1 MDQPG
6 VRSVSIV
13 VPCFD
18 EEMAIERTYA
28 VLCHVA
34 SQLPGLQLQLCLVD
48 DGSRDGTLAVLRR
61 LADHDARVCVVALSR
76 NFGHQ
81 AAITAGI
88 DHADRRADAVLV
100 MDADLET
107 PPELLPRML
116 VELSRGFDVVLGVRA
131 CERSVGMLRRLGSR
145 WFYAAFNLIS
155 DVPITAG
162 APDFYLLSA
171 RAREALTR
179 MPERSRFLR
188 GMVAWLGFSR
198 AYVTYA
204 PGHRAAGAS
213 KYTLRR
219 MVRLASDALFGFSSA
234 PIKLTLLAGCA
245 AVLVG
250 GGLLAA
256 SAVQLMF
263 AAFSMPLFVAGLV
276 AFASGLQLLAI
287 ASVGGYV
294 LRNLEESRG
303 RPLYLVSQ
311 VFGEGHDFRRLEGA
325 TVDAKLVGIPAPER
339 APGERLSSPARRSSK
354 R

>member
-18 EEMAIERTYA
+18 EELAIERTYA
-28 VLCHVA
+28 VLCHVTA
-34 SQLPGLQLQLCLVD
+34 QLAGLQVQICLVD

-61 LADHDARVCVVALSR
+61 LAEQDARVCVVALSR

-81 AAITAGI
+81 AAITAGL

-116 VELSRGFDVVLGVRA
+116 AELVHGHDVVLGVRA
-131 CERSVGMLRRLGSR
+131 CERSVGLLRRLGSR

-155 DVPITAG
+155 DIPITAG

-171 RAREALTR
+171 RARDALAR

-198 AYVTYA
+198 AYVLYS
-204 PGHRAAGAS
+204 PGERSSGSS

-234 PIKLTLLAGCA
+234 PIKLTLVAGCA
-245 AVLVG
+245 ATLSG
-250 GGLLAA
+250 GCLLAA
-256 SAVQLMF
+256 AAVQAVF

-276 AFASGLQLLAI
+276 SFASGLQLLAI
-287 ASVGGYV
+287 GSVGGYV
-294 LRNLEESRG
+294 LRNVEESRG

-311 VFGEGHDFRRLEGA
+311 VLSAGQETRRLEGGA
-325 TVDAKLVGIPAPER
+325 GDAKLVGIPGPER
-339 APGERLSSPARRSSK
+339 ASGVPTSSPARRSLK